1 MGLARTGFITV
12 PPGARPGFD
21 HADVYRDGAGA
32 ARLYVA
38 RTGADRVEVIDCMTS
53 SYLRSLPDHP
63 GVAGILVHARQDL
76 LFTSD
81 RDAARVSVYTGA
93 PMSSRWPGS
102 RSARIP
108 TA

>member
-38 RTGADRVEVIDCMTS
+38 RTGADRVEVIDCTTS

-81 RDAARVSVYTGA
+81 RDAARVSVYRCSDEQ
-93 PMSSRWPGS
+93 PL
-102 RSARIP
+102 ARIEV
-108 TA
+108 

>member
-38 RTGADRVEVIDCMTS
+38 RTGADRVEVI
-53 SYLRSLPDHP
+53 
-63 GVAGILVHARQDL
+63 A
-76 LFTSD
+76 
-81 RDAARVSVYTGA
+81 
-93 PMSSRWPGS
+93 
-102 RSARIP
+102 